1 MHSDSTDLES
11 QLLHRLRQEE
21 GLSPGTWDQPR
32 QHCRWDITPSVSK
45 EEKMILLARALM
57 MSRCLTEPTLKQQSK
72 NLWNILSLNWPCSWK
87 AFYIPRRF
95 QEPKPV
101 LRKRKQRC
109 EFQASLDYQQNPACL
124 KKQTNK
130 ITQYLILTLQKE
142 PWRRLIYMSNNIQQS
157 YLIPQDGKL
166 ESASWHHTAQWGV
179 EPKALNIWGKQSLK
193 HPPHSSFQPFGLFSC
208 HRNSGYPEA
217 LNLPSLCLSLL
228 CAWEHRPALSGPTFQ
243 SVFNHGLIKASVIY
257 PTAQTSSP
265 NCYQARKGDT
275 PKYFLLHW

>member
-1 MHSDSTDLES
+1 MHLKLNFKVMHSDGTDLES

-32 QHCRWDITPSVSK
+32 QYCRWDFTPSVSK
-45 EEKMILLARALM
+45 EENMILLARVLM

-87 AFYIPRRF
+87 AFYIPRHF
-95 QEPKPV
+95 QEPKPI

-142 PWRRLIYMSNNIQQS
+142 PWRRLVYMSNNIQQS
-157 YLIPQDGKL
+157 QLIPQDGKL

-193 HPPHSSFQPFGLFSC
+193 HPP
-208 HRNSGYPEA
+208 
-217 LNLPSLCLSLL
+217 
-228 CAWEHRPALSGPTFQ
+228 
-243 SVFNHGLIKASVIY
+243 
-257 PTAQTSSP
+257 SSP
-265 NCYQARKGDT
+265 PAFWVVFLSQDLSQAILKPWICHPSASCV
-275 PKYFLLHW
+275 PKSTGLHSQAPLSSQSLTMAW